1 MALILEEFA
10 FGPPVS
16 WEKVLLQTV
25 QAYFSFS
32 RREDRVKNHLFF
44 LHFFF
49 CLAFFAETGGSFI
62 TPLLHKF
69 LSSYRLL
76 SIELIAGK
84 FRNGTLFGHSG
95 RRTRIEALNPS

>member
-1 MALILEEFA
+1 MALIPEFA

-16 WEKVLLQTV
+16 FPKMLLQTV

-32 RREDRVKNHLFF
+32 RGEDRVKNHLFF

-49 CLAFFAETGGSFI
+49 CLAFFAETGGSFV
-62 TPLLHKF
+62 TPLLHEF
-69 LSSYRLL
+69 DSSYRLL

-84 FRNGTLFGHSG
+84 ITG
-95 RRTRIEALNPS
+95 RDVIWT